1 MYRAKLNHL
10 ILAAESAVA
19 ETVGEAAPTADSWFA
34 TDGWFDWFAPTGTAL
49 VALLLVV
56 FCLIAWASNLI
67 GLPGNWF
74 SVAILAVY
82 ALIGPQESRAAIGYG
97 AVAGA
102 FIAALVGE
110 LVEFAASAFGA
121 QRAGAS
127 RRSTIYAVAGSMIGA
142 IFGAVVGVPVPVIGS
157 ILAAILFGGI
167 GAAAGA
173 FYGEWTDGRAWRE
186 SWTIGHAAFW
196 GRTFGVFGKI
206 AAGIV
211 IVVIALLGVLL

>member
-1 MYRAKLNHL
+1 LNHF

-19 ETVGEAAPTADSWFA
+19 GAMGEVGSNADSWFV
-34 TDGWFDWFAPTGTAL
+34 TDGWFDWFAPTGTAF

-56 FCLIAWASNLI
+56 LCLVAWATNLI

-74 SVAILAVY
+74 SVAILAFY
-82 ALIGPQESRAAIGYG
+82 AWMGPQESRAAIGYT
-97 AVAGA
+97 AVAVA
-102 FIAALVGE
+102 FIAALIGE

-121 QRAGAS
+121 KRAGAS
-127 RRSTIYAVAGSMIGA
+127 RRSTMYAVAGSMIGA
-142 IFGAVVGVPVPVIGS
+142 ISGALIGVPVPVIGS

-173 FYGEWTDGRAWRE
+173 IYGEWSDGRAWQE

-206 AAGIV
+206 GTGI
-211 IVVIALLGVLL
+211 IILAIALFGVLL